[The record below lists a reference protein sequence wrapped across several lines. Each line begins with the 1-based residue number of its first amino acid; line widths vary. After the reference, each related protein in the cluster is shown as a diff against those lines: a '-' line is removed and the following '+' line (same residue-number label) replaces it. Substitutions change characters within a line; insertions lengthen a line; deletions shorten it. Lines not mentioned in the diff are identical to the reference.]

1 MKVST
6 SIQEHH
12 PPCVC
17 VCVYLC
23 VCIYMYVCV
32 CVLGLKPLIYTVAS
46 VILLGTLAIIA
57 IVTCWIRARRS
68 FHNRVIRP
76 NNTPQDYLDYISD
89 NEFTPLTTSEFMA
102 SLQERPPTY
111 NQSEEMIQTDT
122 ADSSRGEETAQTAAG
137 DGSGESANQSVSGTQ
152 SAPLNTTGGEGTPV
166 ERRRQ
171 RGGSAGRRR
180 RRHVVIVENGDSQSD
195 GNLVTSVQSGTTPDE
210 LGERGSHRQTQSQS
224 VRSSVGDGTSRG
236 SNVTVLVNV
245 QLPPLE
251 LSALSAGHSQRG
263 SFTPTQQEIDT
274 IEARVNMVEN
284 LSPPPPSSDRH
295 STPTSDEAGK
305 NTSDNL
311 IDFSTLPP

>member
-6 SIQEHH
+6 FIPEHH

-17 VCVYLC
+17 VCT
-23 VCIYMYVCV
+23 

-111 NQSEEMIQTDT
+111 NQSEEMIQADT

-137 DGSGESANQSVSGTQ
+137 DSSGQSANQSVSGTQ

-195 GNLVTSVQSGTTPDE
+195 GNLVTSVRSGTTPDE

-251 LSALSAGHSQRG
+251 LSAGHSQRG

-284 LSPPPPSSDRH
+284 LSPPPPSSDCH